1 MTTTIPADSFA
12 PTRMQSAV
20 LSPIGDRGRAELVE
34 QRLAQAITGGVLQ
47 RGERLP
53 SESELA
59 RTLRVS
65 PVTVREALGTLRER
79 GLITTRRGRNGGSF
93 VAESADPNEFT
104 RQRLRDLT
112 RLALRDLGLHYLAIG
127 TACVR
132 LAALRAHPSEVVPI
146 RSRLQRHL
154 EADES
159 VWARHYDE
167 SLLELASLSQSA
179 RLTQEQ
185 MTLQAEFSPLLALVD
200 DGGAD
205 RKRQFDALVTALA
218 AVAEGEPDP
227 AVTAFEEITRANVE
241 RLVEL
246 HEELQSPADED
257 A

>member
-1 MTTTIPADSFA
+1 MTTTNPAESFA

-34 QRLAQAITGGVLQ
+34 QRLGQAITGGVL
-47 RGERLP
+47 RNGERLP

-93 VAESADPNEFT
+93 VTETADPTEFT

-146 RSRLQRHL
+146 RSRLERHL
-154 EADES
+154 GADGS
-159 VWARHYDE
+159 AWARHHDE

-185 MTLQAEFSPLLALVD
+185 MTLQAEFSPLLALAD
-200 DGGAD
+200 DRGPA
-205 RKRQFDALVTALA
+205 RKRLFDALMAILA
-218 AVAEGEPDP
+218 AVADGDPDP
-227 AVTAFEEITRANVE
+227 AVAAFEEITVANVE

-246 HEELQSPADED
+246 HEELQPPVGEGP
-257 A
+257 